1 MAKKLLYAMRHCET
15 LFNVQGKTQGWC
27 DSPIT
32 DRGREQCRIAGEEIV
47 RRGLSF
53 DHAYCSTSER
63 CCDTLELVTTTAFGA
78 PMAYERKKDLRE
90 CSFGAY
96 EGKDD
101 YLEPPFD
108 DPKVREQIIVG
119 KGGESDAQISERMN
133 RCLSEIM
140 AQPDHQSVLVVGSG
154 GSLIRFFNDH
164 RDTAR
169 ADVKAFGNCMT
180 YVYEWEDGVFSLME
194 AFMPDF
200 SSLEAPGLPAQV
212 RSPQFRSGR

>member
-27 DSPIT
+27 DSPVT

-47 RRGLSF
+47 RRGLTF

-63 CCDTLELVTTTAFGA
+63 CCDTLEMVTAAAFGE

-101 YLEPPFD
+101 YLEPPFSM
-108 DPKVREQIIVG
+108 PEIREQVIVAS
-119 KGGESDAQISERMN
+119 GGESDAQISERMN
-133 RCLSEIM
+133 RCLGEIM
-140 AQPDHQSVLVVGSG
+140 ARDDHQSVLVVGSG
-154 GSLIRFFNDH
+154 GSLVRFYFDH
-164 RDTAR
+164 KSTAR
-169 ADVKAFGNCMT
+169 DEVKAFGNCMT
-180 YVYEWEDGVFSLME
+180 YVYEWEDGVFSLVE
-194 AFMPDF
+194 AFIPDF
-200 SSLEAPGLPAQV
+200 SSLEAPGMPSQV
-212 RSPQFRSGR
+212 RTMRD

>member
-27 DSPIT
+27 DSPVT

-63 CCDTLELVTTTAFGA
+63 CCDTLEMVTETAFGA
-78 PMAYERKKDLRE
+78 PMAYERMKDLRE

-96 EGKDD
+96 EGKDA
-101 YLEPPFD
+101 YLEPPFSM
-108 DPKVREQIIVG
+108 PEIREKVIVAS
-119 KGGESDAQISERMN
+119 GGESDAEISERMN
-133 RCLSEIM
+133 RCLGEIM
-140 AQPDHQSVLVVGSG
+140 AQPDHESVLVVGSG
-154 GSLIRFFNDH
+154 GSLIRFYHDNLA
-164 RDTAR
+164 TAQ
-169 ADVKAFGNCMT
+169 AKVKVFGNCMT
-180 YVYEWEDGVFSLME
+180 YVYEWEDGIFSLVE

-200 SSLEAPGLPAQV
+200 SSLEEKGKPSQV
-212 RSPQFRSGR
+212 HAVE